1 MNVLLHAYQSLQLF
15 AQNMPRDMRF
25 PEEFQNGPPPEMM
38 GAVIAGLLIF
48 FAVLLFVMVLI
59 SVVVCYFIYK
69 PLSTVPEQYQKI
81 SPAMVWLLLIP
92 LFNLVWGF
100 FVYPRVSQSLKQYAA
115 ARGNHGLAATDC
127 GETLGWIIPSLVVA
141 GFLPIPIVGLL
152 IPLANLVILILYL
165 VKINQIAGELG
176 RGYDAASAY
185 AAPGAPMPGQPPYPG
200 QDDFS

>member
-38 GAVIAGLLIF
+38 GAVIAGFLFIIVIALLFGLLIQ
-48 FAVLLFVMVLI
+48 AI
-59 SVVVCYFIYK
+59 VCYFIYK
-69 PLSTVPEQYQKI
+69 PLSTVPEQYRKI
-81 SPAMVWLLLIP
+81 SPAQVWLMLVPILN
-92 LFNLVWGF
+92 FVWGF
-100 FVYPRVSQSLKQYAA
+100 FVYPKVSQSLKHYAT

-141 GFLPIPIVGLL
+141 GFLPIPIIGLL

-176 RGYDAASAY
+176 RGPITSAAY
-185 AAPGAPMPGQPPYPG
+185 AAPAAPMPGQPPYPG